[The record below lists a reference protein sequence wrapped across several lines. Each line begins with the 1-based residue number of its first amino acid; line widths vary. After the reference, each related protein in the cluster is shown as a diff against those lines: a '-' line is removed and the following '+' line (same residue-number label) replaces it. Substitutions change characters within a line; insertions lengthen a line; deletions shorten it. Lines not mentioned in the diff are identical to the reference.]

1 MSLSPGLEEPGC
13 PGPGQNRGRW
23 WFAAGHGGN
32 LPLSV
37 TNRVE
42 DGLAILE
49 LSGSLTLGPSLNN
62 LRENARQAFTNEI
75 SGVVLRVA
83 DVTVTDSAG
92 LGELTVVYT
101 MATNRNCPIRLVH
114 VSASLKRMLEMTR
127 IDELLPSS
135 PSLTEA
141 KAELRGK
148 AARA

>member
-1 MSLSPGLEEPGC
+1 
-13 PGPGQNRGRW
+13 
-23 WFAAGHGGN
+23 

-49 LSGSLTLGPSLNN
+49 LSGSLTLGPSLSN
-62 LRENARQAFTNEI
+62 LRENARQAFTNNI

-83 DVTVTDSAG
+83 GVTVTDSAG

-101 MATNRNCPIRLVH
+101 MATNRNCPIRLVD

-127 IDELLPSS
+127 IDELLPTSR
-135 PSLTEA
+135 SLTEA